1 MQSEK
6 MIRDSEL
13 VLENIV
19 LEENNVKEPVQ
30 KTEEQS
36 SNKDKTNADSFWY
49 CFFPNANC
57 CKDCSCECDCDC
69 DD

>member
-30 KTEEQS
+30 KKRT
-36 SNKDKTNADSFWY
+36 
-49 CFFPNANC
+49 CC
-57 CKDCSCECDCDC
+57 CKKNNHDDYFWFCWCLLSINESCC
-69 DD
+69 

>member
-30 KTEEQS
+30 KKRTCCKK
-36 SNKDKTNADSFWY
+36 NKHDDYFWY